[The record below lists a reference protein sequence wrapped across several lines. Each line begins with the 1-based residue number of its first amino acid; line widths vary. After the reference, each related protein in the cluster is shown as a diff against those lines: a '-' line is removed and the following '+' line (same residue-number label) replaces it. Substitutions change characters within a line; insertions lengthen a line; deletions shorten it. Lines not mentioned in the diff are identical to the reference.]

1 MKNGKHEGKRYMH
14 KFRTNHIELEV
25 DEEITFNIDGEK
37 LKGKKF
43 TIDLIPKVITV
54 YNNPDLVEEIITG
67 KIKPNEDIEALA
79 K

>member
-1 MKNGKHEGKRYMH
+1 MVNTKEQ
-14 KFRTNHIELEV
+14 
-25 DEEITFNIDGEK
+25 
-37 LKGKKF
+37 F